1 MITRRSVGYLF
12 VASLVLFSL
21 APVVSFGQDVDLPLT
36 WKGQGHAVGMDNGE
50 IADTKLE
57 VIIKVDEDGWVT
69 GKFST
74 ETEEAAIE
82 HFYYGPE
89 EDGVR
94 KLVVVLVQKD
104 NGKLFV
110 ISGRMLLGQ
119 LFYGEVF
126 AKAYEKEGDIEKGL
140 SIGDRMA
147 QEIYSDYIP
156 QGLEKALKKCKPIGI
171 LGAKGSF

>member
-1 MITRRSVGYLF
+1 MITRRSVSCLF

-21 APVVSFGQDVDLPLT
+21 TPVVSFGQDVDVPLT
-36 WKGQGHAVGMDNGE
+36 WKGQGHAVGIDNGE
-50 IADTKLE
+50 IADTTLE
-57 VIIKVDEDGWVT
+57 ILIKVDEDGWVT

-74 ETEEAAIE
+74 DTEEASIE
-82 HFYYGPE
+82 HFYYGVA

-94 KLVVVLVQKD
+94 KLVVVLVQKES
-104 NGKLFV
+104 NKLFV
-110 ISGRMLLGQ
+110 VSGRMLLGK

-126 AKAYEKEGDIEKGL
+126 AKDYEKDGAIEKGL
-140 SIGDRMA
+140 SLGDRMA

-156 QGLEKALKKCKPIGI
+156 QGLEKALKKCKPIGM